1 MVARNFP
8 TLKKI
13 AETISARFGCPWQ
26 DLGQV
31 VRAFSDDEL
40 ESALSGVLPGD
51 IAERLQFAGIK
62 CEKIQEKEKK
72 TGTGSRKE
80 EKTGNKT
87 GTDGKKT
94 AGKKTTKKATAKKT
108 GGGNLARILSKDSE
122 TVNGSQ
128 GVNTRNGERDPSETI
143 NAGRD
148 PLSVYHETD
157 QGGTCT
163 GSVEDLERV
172 TGDVMPAGMQA
183 DGLPADIIPTIQQWI
198 RDFGAV
204 NDIDIQKMDPQQW
217 RACCMYIGH
226 YVKQNGLLRDHN
238 RERKTGAPIAYSGN
252 ALESLLSVWAY
263 FCGLY
268 KKAPIVPDFINFS
281 GVHPNFFYDYDG
293 RGLTSTSVDI
303 VKKARR
309 IEENGLQANV
319 SGGAP
324 GAVGSMFLLKCRHGY
339 QESPQVLQISPASAP
354 VAGALPVFNS
364 AVGALEDKKP

>member
-8 TLKKI
+8 TLKRI

-94 AGKKTTKKATAKKT
+94 AGKKTQKAPAGNKTTKKATAKKT
-108 GGGNLARILSKDSE
+108 GGGNLARILSADSGADRLD
-122 TVNGSQ
+122 NGP
-128 GVNTRNGERDPSETI
+128 VNGERDLLGG
-143 NAGRD
+143 N
-148 PLSVYHETD
+148 VYHGTD
-157 QGGTCT
+157 QGGTGT
-163 GSVEDLERV
+163 GSPADLERV

-198 RDFGAV
+198 HDFGAV

-226 YVKQNGLLRDHN
+226 YIKQDGLLRDHN

-309 IEENGLQANV
+309 IEENGLQSNV

-354 VAGALPVFNS
+354 VGGALPVFNS